1 MANIVSRQWDCRLR
15 PALWLACALVALILL
30 GPAVAVWASPAE
42 AALPSASQ
50 QSDAY
55 PGLDDPDP
63 AVRAQTVQDIRQAGD
78 RNAVYA
84 LIAHIEDPD
93 QQVGLYIAQG
103 LVELATYEQLAPL
116 LLLTNRGTT
125 DGRWRAAYVLGQRKD
140 PRALPALMRALRDPD
155 VLVTRTAAES
165 LANIGTSSAIRALM
179 EMLKSERPAVVH
191 AAKWGLLTLGDAAV
205 PALAAGLDSGNRALE
220 INASLVLEAI
230 GTPAARRVMQPNL
243 Q

>member
-1 MANIVSRQWDCRLR
+1 MADIAFR
-15 PALWLACALVALILL
+15 PWHYRPGPAPWLAFALAVMILL
-30 GPAVAVWASPAE
+30 GPANSAWAA
-42 AALPSASQ
+42 Q
-50 QSDAY
+50 QDAAY

-63 AVRAQTVQDIRQAGD
+63 AVRAQSVQDIRQAGD

-93 QQVGLYIAQG
+93 QQTGLYIAQG
-103 LVELATYEQLAPL
+103 LIELASYEQLAPL
-116 LLLTNRGTT
+116 LLLTDRGST

-140 PRALPALMRALRDPD
+140 PRALPALMRAFRDPD
-155 VLVTRTAAES
+155 VLVTRTAAEA

-179 EMLKSERPAVVH
+179 EELQSPRPAVVH

-205 PALAAGLDSGNRALE
+205 PALAAGLDSGNQALE
-220 INASLVLEAI
+220 LNSSVVLEAI
-230 GTPAARRVMQPNL
+230 GTPAARQVLQPNV